1 MNIDSDYVQQMSVQL
16 ATYEVQ
22 GAISRLERN
31 EANYKKQQDALGKLR
46 SALSSFRSAA
56 NGLKSGNSRML
67 VNSASFSQEGYASA
81 TVGANAAAGRYQFHV
96 EQLASA
102 HQIAL
107 TEQALQGV
115 VADEGEQTLKISLG
129 DSAEGAFEIPYTED
143 LLEDGVLS
151 LQKLAKAIN
160 ESDENTGVKAAVLRQ
175 GDASYLLLSS
185 EETGEEN
192 RISLSWDTTVLDEE
206 YFSNKGFEEPQFREL
221 SRALDAVVRLG
232 GDSGIELKSSSNRF
246 DNIIDGVSLTFNK
259 THAEGDAPLTIDIGR
274 DDSATK
280 EKAQKFVDA
289 FNTLVSSFD
298 SLTASGDESGD
309 RGPLASDAS
318 ARSIKSQLNNLLRRS
333 FDLELED
340 GKVGQDNLASMG
352 IIADR
357 NGKLT
362 IDSARFEAALADD
375 PQRLDRIFIGKGNLL
390 DSIDK
395 TLSNYTNS
403 ANGLLTN
410 RIDSL
415 NQNMRRLD
423 QQFESI
429 QRQYDNY
436 YNRYLRQF
444 TTMMQTM
451 QAMEQ
456 THGMFG

>member
-81 TVGANAAAGRYQFHV
+81 TVGANAAAGQYQFHV

-107 TEQALQGV
+107 EDTALESL
-115 VADEGEQTLKISLG
+115 AKEGSLKIRLGAGEERAFDVSLADAHDENG
-129 DSAEGAFEIPYTED
+129 N
-143 LLEDGVLS
+143 VS
-151 LQKLAKAIN
+151 LQKLAEAIN
-160 ESDENTGVKAAVLRQ
+160 ESAENTGVRAAILRQ
-175 GDASYLLLSS
+175 GDKSFLLLTS
-185 EETGEEN
+185 EETGATN
-192 RISLSWDTTVLDEE
+192 NISLDWAGAAPEEE
-206 YFSNKGFEEPQFREL
+206 YLTEL
-221 SRALDAVVRLG
+221 SAARDAEVRVG
-232 GDSGIELKSSSNRF
+232 NKDSGIVLKNSSNRF

-289 FNTLVSSFD
+289 FNTLMSSFD
-298 SLTASGDESGD
+298 SLTASGDESGG

-318 ARSIKSQLNNLLRRS
+318 ARSIKSQLNNLLRKS
-333 FDLELED
+333 FDLGLED
-340 GKVGQDNLASMG
+340 RKVGQDNLASMG

-375 PQRLDRIFIGKGNLL
+375 PQRLDRIFTGKDNLL

-395 TLSNYTNS
+395 TLANYTNS
-403 ANGLLTN
+403 ASGILTN

-451 QAMEQ
+451 QAMQQ
-456 THGMFG
+456 TQGMFG